1 MTFDQRSPK
10 KGFCLAGQPP
20 PPRRYHHSARE
31 PDRGLLMAATQSF
44 FRNQARTHS
53 AALQTLREIAADD
66 FGERVPPF
74 ARSKR
79 PGRSHER
86 ARLGQSDHLP
96 PAPVVEY
103 FTNRFLAQPPSR
115 SAVGKRRSAIT
126 FRRSSYRKS
135 PKSFVLE
142 RTHSL
147 RRHRPRRDYRRVYAA
162 RIPGGV
168 PLREHVL
175 EDALL
180 CFSPSAER

>member
-10 KGFCLAGQPP
+10 KCFCLAGQPS

-96 PAPVVEY
+96 PAPVVEH
-103 FTNRFLAQPPSR
+103 FTIRFLAQPPKQIGSGKETIGNYLQAFVIPEIAQVFCPGANTFASPTSTPERLSTCLCRKDSR
-115 SAVGKRRSAIT
+115 WSAATRTRS
-126 FRRSSYRKS
+126 
-135 PKSFVLE
+135 
-142 RTHSL
+142 
-147 RRHRPRRDYRRVYAA
+147 
-162 RIPGGV
+162 
-168 PLREHVL
+168 
-175 EDALL
+175 
-180 CFSPSAER
+180 